1 MGPRASICIRFGPR
15 LLAKIS
21 SAHDGTK
28 KAKDAKSKATDKED
42 KVERGVEEDNEGEEG
57 EGQGEGQEGDEGK
70 GQRGKAEIAA
80 ALAAQVPVNIE
91 KDGNPMVVWGH
102 SHA

>member
-1 MGPRASICIRFGPR
+1 MQHTYNR
-15 LLAKIS
+15 
-21 SAHDGTK
+21 
-28 KAKDAKSKATDKED
+28 KDAKSKATDKED

-80 ALAAQVPVNIE
+80 ALAAQLPVEIA
-91 KDGNPMVVWGH
+91 KHGNLWWGTQSRATH
-102 SHA
+102 